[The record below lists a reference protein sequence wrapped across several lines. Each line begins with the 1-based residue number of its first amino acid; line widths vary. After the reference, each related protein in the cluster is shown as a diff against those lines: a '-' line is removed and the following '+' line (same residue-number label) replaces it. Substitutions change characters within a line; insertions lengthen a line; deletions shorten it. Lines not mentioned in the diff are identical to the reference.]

1 MENLLRLHRGRLPK
15 FIIAGAFAVLA
26 SPLVLAAEG
35 AIGAAYGARE
45 PAQCPSRNEPA
56 AGAPSNAQAAQY
68 LKCFI
73 EGIGDGRL
81 YLLEQVNVRVDPM
94 GHPFDPQRDYFE
106 NVDRAQSVYAI
117 TGSLVRF
124 SCDAPIGANAGKNC
138 TSYAETNA
146 RGSCYKMVGGNWSC
160 NMSDL
165 RQVTTENVAPPK

>member
-1 MENLLRLHRGRLPK
+1 MRLLQGLVPRALVV
-15 FIIAGAFAVLA
+15 GAFAVLVPTLA
-26 SPLVLAAEG
+26 SAAEG

-45 PAQCPSRNEPA
+45 PTQCPSRNEPA
-56 AGAPSNAQAAQY
+56 AGAPSNAQAAHY

-94 GHPFDPQRDYFE
+94 GRPFDPQRDYFE
-106 NVDRAQSVYAI
+106 NVDRAEPVYAI
-117 TGSLVRF
+117 TGALVRF
-124 SCDAPIGANAGKNC
+124 SCVTPTAANAGKNC
-138 TSYAETNA
+138 TSYGEANA
-146 RGSCYKMVGGNWSC
+146 RGSCYKMIGGNWSC